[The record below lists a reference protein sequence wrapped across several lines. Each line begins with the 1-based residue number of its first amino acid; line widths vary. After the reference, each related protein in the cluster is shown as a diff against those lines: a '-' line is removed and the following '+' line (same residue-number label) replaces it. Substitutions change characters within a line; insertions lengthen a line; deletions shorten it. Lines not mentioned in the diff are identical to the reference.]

1 MSITRPQPSLTR
13 LTQFLNSKQCHDH
26 SMNIDQ
32 LDGYL
37 RAIASAPMTLEYG
50 FYSELIFTGEKTRFI
65 NKVQKNQLTQDVVA
79 LLDFHRQQVEV
90 ERCDVLFELCYNA
103 DQAQRI
109 AAEQWCR
116 GFMQGYIIVEK
127 EWEQLLSS
135 YPAATA
141 EGFNQVLDD
150 ALECVSVVAD
160 AEFALQQ
167 GTDTQAIRDQFTALP
182 MRLQQ
187 LASLGQQLGQ
197 RV

>member
-1 MSITRPQPSLTR
+1 V
-13 LTQFLNSKQCHDH
+13 K
-26 SMNIDQ
+26 
-32 LDGYL
+32 
-37 RAIASAPMTLEYG
+37 
-50 FYSELIFTGEKTRFI
+50 KTRFI

-103 DQAQRI
+103 EQGQRI

-127 EWEQLLSS
+127 EWEELLSR
-135 YPAATA
+135 YPSATA

-160 AEFALQQ
+160 AGFALQQ
-167 GTDTQAIRDQFTALP
+167 GTDTKTIHGQFTALP

-187 LASLGQQLGQ
+187 LAALGQQLNQ
-197 RV
+197 RVRQQ